1 MLNQAH
7 EIRLYDVT
15 YHAFEVRMCQ
25 YHGRGG
31 AVAVGVSTA
40 SEAERAQDRDVLSH
54 AVQQS

>member
-31 AVAVGVSTA
+31 WRGCGRVNSVWGGACV
-40 SEAERAQDRDVLSH
+40 
-54 AVQQS
+54 